1 MGLFLAVEL
10 KYPDHAKRLIEQAPR
25 KGFLLDSFLFRSDSF
40 RIAPPLNISDDEIRM
55 VSNRLLELIE
65 ETQ

>member
-1 MGLFLAVEL
+1 LFFAVEL
-10 KYPDHAKRLIEQAPR
+10 KNPDHAKRLIEQAPL
-25 KGFLLDSFLFRSDSF
+25 KGFLLDSFLFRYDSF
-40 RIAPPLNISDDEIRM
+40 RIAPPLNITDDEIRM